1 MLANYK
7 PIIGALEALD
17 GSTNTVKLLAAE
29 SILTSVLNDVAWNG
43 DDLASDMLDQSLEI
57 IAYLIERA
65 R

>member
-17 GSTNTVKLLAAE
+17 GSDNTVKLLAVE
-29 SILTSVLNDVAWNG
+29 SILTSVLNEVAWNG

>member
-17 GSTNTVKLLAAE
+17 GSDNTVKLLAAE
-29 SILTSVLNDVAWNG
+29 SILTIVLNDVAWNG

>member
-17 GSTNTVKLLAAE
+17 GSDNTVKLLAAE
-29 SILTSVLNDVAWNG
+29 SILTSVLNNLDE

-57 IAYLIERA
+57 IAYLIERVK
-65 R
+65 